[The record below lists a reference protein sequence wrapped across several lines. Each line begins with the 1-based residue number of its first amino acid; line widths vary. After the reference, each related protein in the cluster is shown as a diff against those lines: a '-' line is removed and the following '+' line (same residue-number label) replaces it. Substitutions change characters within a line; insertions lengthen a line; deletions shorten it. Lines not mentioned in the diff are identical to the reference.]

1 VSGFSRTFRRNQ
13 RRVVEQRVD
22 LVGRAVIAMILAG
35 LYAARCSELLH
46 PGCAATARTAH
57 GEREPKI
64 SVVTKPARRS
74 LRFETGATMV
84 RLNREQRMLLAE
96 TLRDIAN
103 IAAGAMVFG
112 QFIGSQTLSYSI
124 AAFGMGV
131 WVALVTFA
139 MVLAGGAQR

>member
-1 VSGFSRTFRRNQ
+1 
-13 RRVVEQRVD
+13 
-22 LVGRAVIAMILAG
+22 
-35 LYAARCSELLH
+35 
-46 PGCAATARTAH
+46 
-57 GEREPKI
+57 
-64 SVVTKPARRS
+64 
-74 LRFETGATMV
+74 MV

-131 WVALVTFA
+131 WVALATFA

>member
-1 VSGFSRTFRRNQ
+1 
-13 RRVVEQRVD
+13 
-22 LVGRAVIAMILAG
+22 
-35 LYAARCSELLH
+35 
-46 PGCAATARTAH
+46 
-57 GEREPKI
+57 
-64 SVVTKPARRS
+64 
-74 LRFETGATMV
+74 MV

-103 IAAGAMVFG
+103 IVAGAMVFG

-139 MVLAGGAQR
+139 MVLAGGTQR

>member
-1 VSGFSRTFRRNQ
+1 
-13 RRVVEQRVD
+13 
-22 LVGRAVIAMILAG
+22 
-35 LYAARCSELLH
+35 
-46 PGCAATARTAH
+46 
-57 GEREPKI
+57 
-64 SVVTKPARRS
+64 
-74 LRFETGATMV
+74 
-84 RLNREQRMLLAE
+84 MLLAE

-139 MVLAGGAQR
+139 IILAGGTQR

>member
-1 VSGFSRTFRRNQ
+1 
-13 RRVVEQRVD
+13 
-22 LVGRAVIAMILAG
+22 
-35 LYAARCSELLH
+35 
-46 PGCAATARTAH
+46 
-57 GEREPKI
+57 
-64 SVVTKPARRS
+64 
-74 LRFETGATMV
+74 MV
-84 RLNREQRMLLAE
+84 RLNRQQRMLLAE

>member
-1 VSGFSRTFRRNQ
+1 
-13 RRVVEQRVD
+13 
-22 LVGRAVIAMILAG
+22 
-35 LYAARCSELLH
+35 
-46 PGCAATARTAH
+46 
-57 GEREPKI
+57 
-64 SVVTKPARRS
+64 
-74 LRFETGATMV
+74 MV
-84 RLNREQRMLLAE
+84 RLNREQRMLLVE

-139 MVLAGGAQR
+139 MVLAGGTQR

>member
-1 VSGFSRTFRRNQ
+1 
-13 RRVVEQRVD
+13 
-22 LVGRAVIAMILAG
+22 
-35 LYAARCSELLH
+35 
-46 PGCAATARTAH
+46 
-57 GEREPKI
+57 
-64 SVVTKPARRS
+64 
-74 LRFETGATMV
+74 MV

-139 MVLAGGAQR
+139 MVLAGGTQR

>member
-1 VSGFSRTFRRNQ
+1 
-13 RRVVEQRVD
+13 
-22 LVGRAVIAMILAG
+22 
-35 LYAARCSELLH
+35 
-46 PGCAATARTAH
+46 
-57 GEREPKI
+57 
-64 SVVTKPARRS
+64 
-74 LRFETGATMV
+74 
-84 RLNREQRMLLAE
+84 MLLAE

-139 MVLAGGAQR
+139 MVLAGGTQR